1 MPRPTIL
8 IQPAS
13 GELRAPITPQEWE
26 TARRS
31 LPGPAVEPCCRCHA
45 GAPFGFRYSRDVAL
59 WACAEHRAE
68 VEAEWRASRRA
79 PDGVPAPASRAD
91 LFTAGRAA

>member
-8 IQPAS
+8 IQPAI
-13 GELRAPITPQEWE
+13 GEPRAPITPEEWE

-31 LPGPAVEPCCRCHA
+31 LPGPAANPCCRCGA

-59 WACAEHRAE
+59 WACAEHRWA
-68 VEAEWRASRRA
+68 VEAQWRAGRQA
-79 PDGVPAPASRAD
+79 PAGEPAPAH
-91 LFTAGRAA
+91 LFTAGRLA

>member
-13 GELRAPITPQEWE
+13 GEPRAPITPEEWE

-31 LPGPAVEPCCRCHA
+31 LPGPNANPCCRC
-45 GAPFGFRYSRDVAL
+45 GGQAPFGFRYSRDVAL

-79 PDGVPAPASRAD
+79 PAREPAPAD
-91 LFTAGRAA
+91 LFTTGRAA